1 MHGRLCSI
9 WSSDKTL
16 LDFACQTTNQMLHM
30 LVFWPRFYRLTS
42 RKRDW
47 ILTTWGSN
55 FGAHESWNSNESFS
69 QGYGDSYNK
78 ADRHHDNIPL
88 WQLPRHLQ
96 AIGGQRNIFFK
107 RHLRAAVE
115 EAGLLARW
123 HLCYYL
129 WRQCFYMLIKIL
141 PLQTCRPL
149 QTIFKW
155 HQCKRTGNGSKT
167 A

>member
-1 MHGRLCSI
+1 MQHLIFGQ
-9 WSSDKTL
+9 DV
-16 LDFACQTTNQMLHM
+16 ACQTTSQMPHM
-30 LVFWPRFYRLTS
+30 LCFWPRFFCLRNW
-42 RKRDW
+42 KRDR
-47 ILTTWGSN
+47 IFSTWGSN
-55 FGAHESWNSNESFS
+55 FGAHENWNSNESFS

-96 AIGGQRNIFFK
+96 AIIWGQRKICSK
-107 RHLRAAVE
+107 RNLRVAVE
-115 EAGLLARW
+115 EAGFLARW

-149 QTIFKW
+149 RTIFKW
-155 HQCKRTGNGSKT
+155 HLCRRTGDGSRRLRNP
-167 A
+167 